1 MIARQMMW
9 NRRSVTRRV
18 LAALG
23 AGLLALP
30 ALGCSVMDPTV
41 EETRTSTLAHVAGS
55 PLSVESAN
63 GSISVA
69 TSTDLKEITVVAK
82 LKARTKERLEATKV
96 LAERKPDS
104 SLSIYVKWPG
114 DSREGN
120 EGCSFEIR
128 MPDVKGVSLQTSN
141 GSVTLSGSSGA
152 ANVKTSNGSVTV
164 SRHDGEIKIKTS
176 NGSITGSGVN
186 GPANLDTSNGSVSL
200 SLAPSFAG
208 PVEID
213 TSNGA
218 VTLGVGSGFAGELSV
233 KTSNGAITLPSG
245 PFVKVASKSK
255 GSAKLSFGE
264 GGKSSKIATSNASV
278 TVSRAD

>member
-1 MIARQMMW
+1 MIAQQLSCT
-9 NRRSVTRRV
+9 RRSVTRLI
-18 LAALG
+18 LAALS

-30 ALGCSVMDPTV
+30 ASGCMVMDPPV

-55 PLSVESAN
+55 PLSVESVN

-69 TSTDLKEITVVAK
+69 TAPDLKEITVVAK

-96 LAERKPDS
+96 LAERKSDN
-104 SLSIYVKWPG
+104 SLSIYVSWPG
-114 DSREGN
+114 NAHEGN

-128 MPDVKGVSLQTSN
+128 LPDVKGVTLQSSN

-152 ANVKTSNGSVTV
+152 ANIKTSNGSVTI
-164 SRHDGEIKIKTS
+164 SRHDGEVKVKTS

-186 GPANLDTSNGSVSL
+186 GPASLDTSNGSVTL
-200 SLAPSFAG
+200 NLAPSFSG

-233 KTSNGAITLPSG
+233 KTSNGAVSLPSG
-245 PFVKVASKSK
+245 PGVKVASKSK

-264 GGKSSKIATSNASV
+264 GGKHSTITTSNASV